1 MRWAERV
8 RRASASATLAVTT
21 KVKALKAAGVDVVT
35 FGAGEPDFPT
45 PAFIVEAMVEAA
57 RDGATRYTDVAGLR
71 PLREAAAARYSEVYG
86 TPIAPEDVVATVGGK
101 QGLYDLFQVLVDR
114 GDEVL
119 VFSPHWVSYPA
130 QIRLA
135 GGRPV
140 FVSTDEERGF
150 RVDLGRTR
158 AALTERTVGMVI
170 NSPNNPTGAVQD
182 AETMAAL
189 AALAEERD
197 LWIISD
203 DIYSYLRYDGRPF
216 ASPLR
221 ERPDLRDRIFIAH
234 GASKTYAMTGWRVG
248 FVIAP
253 EPVRERV
260 LLIQGQSTSN
270 PTTFAQHGAI
280 AALESDHAFLD
291 EWVTTYAARRER
303 MVELLNGLEGVTCQ
317 LPSGAFY
324 ALPDVSGLLRRRY
337 RGEEIATSGRL
348 TELLLDQAHVAV
360 VDGTPFGAPGHIRL
374 SYACSS
380 ADIERGL
387 ARVADFVA
395 DTDPA

>member
-1 MRWAERV
+1 MKWAARV
-8 RRASASATLAVTT
+8 QRASASATLAVTT

-45 PAFIVEAMVEAA
+45 PEFIVEAMVEAA
-57 RDGATRYTDVAGLR
+57 RAGATRYTDVAGL
-71 PLREAAAARYSEVYG
+71 PALREAAAARYSEVYG

-140 FVSTDEERGF
+140 FVSTDEEHGF
-150 RVDLGRTR
+150 RIDLGRTR
-158 AALTERTVGMVI
+158 AAITQRTVGMVI

-203 DIYSYLRYDGRPF
+203 DIYSYLRYDGSPF

-253 EPVRERV
+253 VPVRERV

-270 PTTFAQHGAI
+270 PTTFAQWGAV
-280 AALESDHAFLD
+280 AALEGDHSFLD
-291 EWVTTYAARRER
+291 EWVTRYAARRER
-303 MVELLNGLEGVTCQ
+303 MVALLNGLEGVTCQ
-317 LPSGAFY
+317 LPAGAFY

-337 RGEEIATSGRL
+337 RGEDIGTSARL
-348 TELLLDQAHVAV
+348 TELLLDHARVAV

-374 SYACSS
+374 SYACSTE
-380 ADIERGL
+380 DIQRGL
-387 ARVADFVA
+387 ARVAAFVA
-395 DTDPA
+395 DTEAG